1 MEGNYWRSFTGKQ
14 EGVPVPISHEM
25 LWMIGR
31 AGKKNSNNR
40 DFQFWQQNNEP
51 IELNT
56 NGLLNNTLH
65 YTHYNPVEAGFV
77 P

>member
-1 MEGNYWRSFTGKQ
+1 M
-14 EGVPVPISHEM
+14 M
-25 LWMIGR
+25 GR
-31 AGKKNSNNR
+31 GGKKNSNNR

-51 IELNT
+51 LELNT